1 MSSSTLYCCSGE
13 SPGMVKLTGNMK
25 LFPPNETNSL
35 NPHDLLKDVCQPYDL
50 MWMNHRDVFG
60 IFKNVFVIILFDV
73 CWSSCYIENILEYVS
88 GTSVACI
95 AFDLAARV
103 YK

>member
-1 MSSSTLYCCSGE
+1 MYLADYINIVIYLCYPMRIPCNA
-13 SPGMVKLTGNMK
+13 LI
-25 LFPPNETNSL
+25 F
-35 NPHDLLKDVCQPYDL
+35 LKDVCQPYDL